1 MIYPEIF
8 NWVLKNFHK
17 NPKDK
22 VNCLMCTTYS
32 TIRNTKPYP
41 VHIWGILAIFQFSSK
56 ANTRFRV
63 FYINFSLFLLF
74 MAININDTGFYCIFL
89 DSLTL
94 GTTWNTVSEPK
105 SYWKDKILQGQWN
118 AGIIRKFSFW
128 SIRKFLNEYRKNSSK
143 IPRIRP
149 IALCAQP
156 IQLLET
162 ISLTLRIFE
171 EFL

>member
-1 MIYPEIF
+1 MYF
-8 NWVLKNFHK
+8 
-17 NPKDK
+17 
-22 VNCLMCTTYS
+22 TYS

-41 VHIWGILAIFQFSSK
+41 LHIWGILATSQFSSK

-94 GTTWNTVSEPK
+94 GTTGNTVSEPN

-118 AGIIRKFSFW
+118 AGITRKFSFW
-128 SIRKFLNEYRKNSSK
+128 AIWKFSIKYKKISSK
-143 IPRIRP
+143 MQRVSS

-156 IQLLET
+156 I
-162 ISLTLRIFE
+162 
-171 EFL
+171 